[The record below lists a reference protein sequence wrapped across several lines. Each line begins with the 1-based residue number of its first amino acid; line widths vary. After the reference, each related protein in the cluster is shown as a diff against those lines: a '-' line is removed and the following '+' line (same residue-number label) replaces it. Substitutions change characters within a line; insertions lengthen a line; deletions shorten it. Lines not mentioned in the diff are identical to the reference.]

1 MENKVKNAYA
11 AYRID
16 NNDSFGS
23 FISVGSAA
31 TGKSIAA
38 FDLWFYVIDCG
49 DTLIS
54 QKNGFSL
61 GIQQQGFVLKH
72 PRIPKTLCKQ
82 NNMER
87 LTAKTWHNL
96 YMGYNDKEIQIYV
109 DGILF
114 WKKTCSIS
122 PFTSDEFMLGE
133 DLTGYIRSFRIYDCA
148 IGEEDYKNYCLASVY
163 NEKTMPHMTA
173 FIDFTKG
180 EISNLCPGNVD
191 VRIHEGC
198 SPVNLVS
205 VYCPSLGNGIL
216 FPKSAQNT
224 EKLFTDTFSIYNKLY
239 IRPSEQELHVLAAY
253 GESSEDDYVEIFGR
267 KSGENMKFGIRL
279 GNQEYLFRQ
288 EIGSFQWADVLAVV
302 QGKTVTAYING
313 VEEKISMTNGFKRT
327 RKGDFRIGGKSDS
340 PQTSSAHYLHTTA
353 VFQKALTAKDAADF
367 MENHPFLFE
376 DDLTV
381 LVRFE
386 DNSALECV
394 SGEIFQV
401 DDKNLF
407 LAENTV
413 DALPDSPYQYRLA
426 YTAQPPSELSRWKAE
441 LFVGAHLG
449 FMKGTFGL
457 VPRPGKRSEAVR
469 DAMVRYYSNHAEVLA
484 QVSELYTKPLLKPE
498 EVLQAVSGKDKTT
511 YYKIY
516 QGMDGVLESEAALSA
531 PTALM
536 AGAAAASLYE
546 NLPAYIAIGLSILLT
561 IGMTILT
568 LVNQLRRKKPD
579 VEEGQLQ
586 LLSVC
591 FQHEPDDHAYSAIR
605 CRNHAGV
612 ISGAEWTSKDKS
624 VGSAVYI
631 ADEIE
636 KVKIKIRFKITNQ
649 SAESAGPC
657 EVYIGADVVGGES
670 RLFDGF
676 SYQKGGLTANQ
687 EYEAV
692 LECKKDAHPTA
703 DFSCT
708 EVELFWGGRVNKS
721 AAVLPNTKTKLYV
734 IPTAPCPPIYLDK
747 GCDEDFVAVEYLD
760 IFSKLREDAQTEN
773 VEGGSETRPEAS
785 GGGQEESFGR
795 VCTVQRLREITQ
807 ELYDNRTFK
816 YCGEGE
822 FRHDTTKFLEQQI
835 ILPEGNMFPVTLM
848 KFKERVF
855 LREVKTRRSTPM
867 AIECETYAVI
877 LCYLFQLH
885 HVDARLVYMANVY
898 RDDLTHI
905 YEGMNFENICPAGQN
920 AVQNICFQSHMLVE
934 VVPQP
939 NVPDMDETLVFD
951 ASMGIMVQ
959 GERRALAGY
968 PFRGINAALVDRER
982 ERGTY
987 RGTVVRNGT
996 GAGIVHNRYFFTRT

>member
-23 FISVGSAA
+23 FISVGSASS
-31 TGKSIAA
+31 GKSIAA

-82 NNMER
+82 SNMER
-87 LTAKTWHNL
+87 LTAQTWHNL

-114 WKKTCSIS
+114 WKKTCSVS

-163 NEKTMPHMTA
+163 NEKTMPHITA

-302 QGKTVTAYING
+302 QGKTVTADING
-313 VEEKISMTNGFKRT
+313 VEEKISMTDGFKRT
-327 RKGDFRIGGKSDS
+327 RKGDFRIGGKADL
-340 PQTSSAHYLHTTA
+340 PQTSSAHYFHTTA
-353 VFQKALTAKDAADF
+353 VFQKALNAKDAADF

-376 DDLTV
+376 DDLTA

-413 DALPDSPYQYRLA
+413 DALPDSPYQYRIA

-469 DAMVRYYSNHAEVLA
+469 DAMIRYYSNRAEVLA

-579 VEEGQLQ
+579 VEEGHLQ

-636 KVKIKIRFKITNQ
+636 KVKVKIRFKITNQ
-649 SAESAGPC
+649 SAESAGPY
-657 EVYIGADVVGGES
+657 EVYIGADVIGGES

-676 SYQKGGLTANQ
+676 SYKKDGLTANQ

-692 LECKKDAHPTA
+692 LECENDAHPTA

-747 GCDEDFVAVEYLD
+747 GCDENFIAVEYLD
-760 IFSKLREDAQTEN
+760 ILSTLQKDERAEN
-773 VEGGSETRPEAS
+773 VEGGSETC
-785 GGGQEESFGR
+785 FGR
-795 VCTVQRLREITQ
+795 LRTLQDLKDITQ
-807 ELYDNRTFK
+807 SLYKNRAFK
-816 YCGEGE
+816 YLAEGDP
-822 FRHDTTKFLEQQI
+822 FYHPGKFLKQQVI
-835 ILPEGNMFPVTLM
+835 SGKGTHNITLM
-848 KFKERVF
+848 IFHENSF
-855 LREVKTRRSTPM
+855 LMETQGVGAESR
-867 AIECETYAVI
+867 AIECDVYAAI
-877 LCYLFQLH
+877 LYYFFLLH
-885 HVDARLVYMANVY
+885 RVKANIVQMVNPLLADEVSCIHEKLHFENVY
-898 RDDLTHI
+898 PA
-905 YEGMNFENICPAGQN
+905 GWNAPVGQNFEFFG
-920 AVQNICFQSHMLVE
+920 HLLVE
-934 VVPQP
+934 VPPQRRIQGLQEP
-939 NVPDMDETLVFD
+939 LLFD
-951 ASMGIMVQ
+951 ASMGIMTAGGVQ
-959 GERRALAGY
+959 ALAGY
-968 PFRGINAALVDRER
+968 PFRGCDSVRVNRAVEKD
-982 ERGTY
+982 TY
-987 RGTVVRNGT
+987 RGTVIRDGT
-996 GAGIVHNRYFFTRT
+996 GAELVHERYAFTRKKR